1 MGFFFFFSKTYL
13 GAYHEDLFFQLII
26 NNRNS
31 KQSILQDKNES
42 QGSLGEQ
49 EASVVI
55 SEPITRRAGLWH
67 RIPEFGMGL
76 LTIKVKRKERKRMK
90 GEEKK
95 IHLLVLRIPEMI

>member
-1 MGFFFFFSKTYL
+1 M
-13 GAYHEDLFFQLII
+13 
-26 NNRNS
+26 
-31 KQSILQDKNES
+31 
-42 QGSLGEQ
+42 
-49 EASVVI
+49 VI
-55 SEPITRRAGLWH
+55 SEPITGRAGLWH